1 MLPRGGEN
9 FLGWEDPAGL
19 GEWWRGLVC
28 LWEGGAWGHLGGCL
42 CAGQRQ
48 LHREGLGMMRAWT
61 WGR

>member
-28 LWEGGAWGHLGGCL
+28 LWEGGAQGIS
-42 CAGQRQ
+42 
-48 LHREGLGMMRAWT
+48 
-61 WGR
+61 GRGSCIEKGSE